1 MVTRANEF
9 LAIGDAVNWYS
20 SFGLPARTANVQ
32 KIKFKGAKPNDL
44 LMVVKWELIDQCKI
58 LLSNGITID
67 GDKLEPFDE
76 NKAFQ
81 YPERE
86 RMN

>member
-1 MVTRANEF
+1 MVSRANEF
-9 LAIGDAVNWYS
+9 LSIGDAVNWYS
-20 SFGLPARTANVQ
+20 SFGLPARTSNVQ
-32 KIKFKGAKPNDL
+32 KIKFIGAANTDL
-44 LMVVKWELIDQCKI
+44 LMVVKWEIIDQCKI
-58 LLSNGITID
+58 LLSNGITIS
-67 GDKLEPFDE
+67 GDKLEPFED